1 MNLTEE
7 LTMQHVSI
15 YRVHLMKTG
24 TFPIES
30 KMITSPQTAVA
41 ACRQFLL
48 HEYGGYMPDREVL
61 GILWLNT
68 KNVIVGAELVS
79 IGSLNASI
87 VHPREVFKSGI
98 LHNASSFI
106 VFHNH
111 PSGDTRPSEEDINVT
126 NRLSAAGELIGI
138 ELIDHIILGE
148 DYKSLKEE
156 GHI

>member
-1 MNLTEE
+1 MNLTGE

-15 YRVHLMKTG
+15 YRVQMAKIGELA
-24 TFPIES
+24 IENN
-30 KMITSPQTAVA
+30 MITSPETAAA

-48 HEYGGYMPDREVL
+48 HEYGGFMPDREVL

-68 KNVIVGAELVS
+68 KKVVSGAEVVS
-79 IGSLNASI
+79 IGSLNAAI

-98 LHNASSFI
+98 LHNASAFI

-111 PSGDTRPSEEDINVT
+111 PSGDPRPSEEDIKLT
-126 NRLSAAGELIGI
+126 HRLSAAGDLIGI
-138 ELIDHIILGE
+138 ELVDHIILGN
-148 DYKSLKEE
+148 DYISLKAQ